1 MVDRSGTRVS
11 LTNTLLSRFGAK
23 VALPQSGIIMNNGMM
38 WFDPR
43 PGSANAIAPG
53 ARPLCNM
60 CPVVVTPKD
69 GSWPRQAMGSSG
81 GRRIL
86 ASIYQTLAWQLDF
99 GMGTEA
105 TAHQPRIDV
114 SGPDSASAD
123 LRLPVETL
131 AALEAAGPTAIV
143 EHSVLPVS
151 YTHLDVYKRQRL
163 PNLGGLDISPIILLL
178 IIFFIQSVI
187 VRYIYPN
194 VF

>member
-1 MVDRSGTRVS
+1 
-11 LTNTLLSRFGAK
+11 
-23 VALPQSGIIMNNGMM
+23 
-38 WFDPR
+38 
-43 PGSANAIAPG
+43 
-53 ARPLCNM
+53 M

-99 GMGTEA
+99 GMGTEE

-123 LRLPVETL
+123 LRLPPETL

-143 EHSVLPVS
+143 EHGVMPINFAC
-151 YTHLDVYKRQRL
+151 
-163 PNLGGLDISPIILLL
+163 PNFIRVDRAGAEGSSDAASPW
-178 IIFFIQSVI
+178 SAAVAA
-187 VRYIYPN
+187 RR
-194 VF
+194 